1 MRVCSL
7 LHASR
12 QTLVRQTQCRKTLCR
27 HAHGAAPRA
36 AGRCEGGSSARAG
49 ASESHSSAAHA
60 AHDPHHHCTRDVARS
75 CCSRGQDCAL
85 VPVLCT
91 YVQSRGPQLESAHHV
106 KACRW
111 STAARSVTLE
121 AIAALAVNC
130 VCVRSP
136 VPLVVAIGVAHS
148 EARNHELANNGNWA
162 ALAVLEHA
170 YAAAAGRRN
179 LDAHALWRAEAAVAM
194 PGACNLFRREQLR
207 SLLSVAHGGGGALSW
222 TSSRGG
228 AYHGS

>member
-1 MRVCSL
+1 MAFYFRSPRATATRGRRAAAPRLLTLWCCMHAPHAPGCACLEWRRYSTARSAVCRCAERALLAGREALPFPRARANRIRVCSL

-12 QTLVRQTQCRKTLCR
+12 QTLARQTQCRKTLCR

-91 YVQSRGPQLESAHHV
+91 YVQSRAKNEISAPCQGLQV
-106 KACRW
+106 
-111 STAARSVTLE
+111 
-121 AIAALAVNC
+121 
-130 VCVRSP
+130 
-136 VPLVVAIGVAHS
+136 
-148 EARNHELANNGNWA
+148 
-162 ALAVLEHA
+162 EH
-170 YAAAAGRRN
+170 RRQIR
-179 LDAHALWRAEAAVAM
+179 HA
-194 PGACNLFRREQLR
+194 
-207 SLLSVAHGGGGALSW
+207 
-222 TSSRGG
+222 
-228 AYHGS
+228 